1 MALVG
6 AFSGH
11 FEISR
16 TPIDSSIPE
25 QDEAGVGDVGG
36 QHGRGG
42 LGGLGAIA
50 EVGGVEAG
58 QLGPHLT
65 TNQR

>member
-16 TPIDSSIPE
+16 TPVDSSIPE
-25 QDEAGVGDVGG
+25 EDEAGVGNVGG
-36 QHGRGG
+36 QHGR
-42 LGGLGAIA
+42 GGLGAIA